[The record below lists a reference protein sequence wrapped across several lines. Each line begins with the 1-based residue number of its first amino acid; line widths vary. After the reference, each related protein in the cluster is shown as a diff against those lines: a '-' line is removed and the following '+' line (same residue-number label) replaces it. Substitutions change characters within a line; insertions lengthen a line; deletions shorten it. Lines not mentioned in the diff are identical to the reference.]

1 MRPNERIYPLSKLKC
16 WPRDWFT
23 KQKSGLP
30 VSYLIFQFSL
40 MFNAVNAVCACQ
52 AGHAH
57 GRQACSLE
65 RKRERHQGEKKISM
79 SSFANLR
86 KQPPGLRIPGAGIP
100 SSFHSEVEAQRQH
113 GFQRE
118 VFCAF
123 FAVLNS
129 NGPRV
134 PEKTTGHAPGLTH
147 RVPCVVL
154 GGGYSPVAHPQTGS
168 PYPLTANVPSSE
180 GMTD

>member
-1 MRPNERIYPLSKLKC
+1 MEGKRVR
-16 WPRDWFT
+16 
-23 KQKSGLP
+23 
-30 VSYLIFQFSL
+30 
-40 MFNAVNAVCACQ
+40 
-52 AGHAH
+52 
-57 GRQACSLE
+57 
-65 RKRERHQGEKKISM
+65 RKEKGKDTMEKKNISM

-134 PEKTTGHAPGLTH
+134 PEKTTGYAPGLTH

-154 GGGYSPVAHPQTGS
+154 GGRGPSCGSSPDRLS
-168 PYPLTANVPSSE
+168 LPSDS
-180 GMTD
+180 